1 MEKMTN
7 VKALNFVIE
16 NADLPEDVL
25 AKVTAIRDGFVKKAE
40 NKKPTKVQEANE
52 VIKTAIVEFLKGVD
66 KARAT
71 EVANAGIEGVEST
84 QKATAMLKAL
94 VAEGKVVKETDKK
107 AVFWKVAEQSSATP
121 CKN

>member
-107 AVFWKVAEQSSATP
+107 AVFWKVAE
-121 CKN
+121 